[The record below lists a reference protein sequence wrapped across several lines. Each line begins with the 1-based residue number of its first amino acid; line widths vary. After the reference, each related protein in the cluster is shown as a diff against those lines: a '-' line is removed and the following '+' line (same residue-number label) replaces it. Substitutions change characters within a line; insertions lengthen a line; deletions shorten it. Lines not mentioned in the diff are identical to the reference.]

1 MTYEERRK
9 LEKLIQG
16 KLEEAYDEVSELLD
30 RIDDLDHVADVKDVK
45 IETLES
51 EVAVLEEAA
60 EEETQRSV

>member
-16 KLEEAYDEVSELLD
+16 KLEEAFVEVSELLD